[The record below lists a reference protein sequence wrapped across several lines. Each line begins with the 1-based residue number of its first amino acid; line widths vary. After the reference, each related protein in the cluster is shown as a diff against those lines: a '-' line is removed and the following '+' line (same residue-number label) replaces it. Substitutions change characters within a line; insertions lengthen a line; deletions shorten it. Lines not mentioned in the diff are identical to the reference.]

1 MKRTIKCAALLLAL
15 ALVLACAGC
24 GKKQPSQPDEYGLAP
39 EPSKLDGV
47 DIGNDLEIVSTG
59 RYAGLFVEDGSDET
73 VSDVFCIRVKNT
85 GEQDV
90 QYAHITLSRSG
101 ESYEFDIS
109 TLPAGQTVQA
119 LELSRQ
125 PLPDKPEELT
135 AAVSLYAVFS
145 EPLSMQED
153 LFDITTE
160 QNTIT
165 VTNRGDS
172 AVSQVYVYYK
182 NASGDLLLGGIT
194 YRVGL
199 TDLGPGET
207 QSCYA
212 GHFSDGSRLP
222 QPPEDAAH
230 WGVTYRW
237 YTEAGRHTLQR
248 YSAAGM
254 APQFTYA
261 VTRGSRTEVTFAR
274 RYRESLSTQPMLE
287 AASLFD
293 ILADAGM
300 LVLHS
305 SYIVTRQ
312 GQGILFSGPSGIGKS
327 TQAALW
333 QCYAGAEIVNGDRAL
348 VRPDTGTVS
357 GVFYAGTS
365 GICRNVT
372 APLQAVVLLEQGSE
386 NRITALRPQEA
397 FARLLSQCAYYQRD
411 AASAARMTELAAQ
424 LVTNVPVRQL
434 TCRADGDAVRALEEE
449 LRRS

>member
-1 MKRTIKCAALLLAL
+1 MKRTIKCTALLLAL

-24 GKKQPSQPDEYGLAP
+24 GKKRPAQPDEYGLAP

-47 DIGNDLEIVSTG
+47 AIGNDLEIVSTG
-59 RYAGLFVEDGSDET
+59 RYAGLFVEDGTDET

-101 ESYEFDIS
+101 ESYAFDIS

-125 PLPDKPEELT
+125 ALLEKPEELT

-145 EPLSMQED
+145 EPLSLHED

-165 VTNRGDS
+165 VTNCGDS

-212 GHFSDGSRLP
+212 GHFSDGSRLLF
-222 QPPEDAAH
+222 
-230 WGVTYRW
+230 VTY
-237 YTEAGRHTLQR
+237 
-248 YSAAGM
+248 
-254 APQFTYA
+254 AP
-261 VTRGSRTEVTFAR
+261 
-274 RYRESLSTQPMLE
+274 
-287 AASLFD
+287 
-293 ILADAGM
+293 
-300 LVLHS
+300 
-305 SYIVTRQ
+305 
-312 GQGILFSGPSGIGKS
+312 
-327 TQAALW
+327 
-333 QCYAGAEIVNGDRAL
+333 
-348 VRPDTGTVS
+348 
-357 GVFYAGTS
+357 
-365 GICRNVT
+365 
-372 APLQAVVLLEQGSE
+372 
-386 NRITALRPQEA
+386 
-397 FARLLSQCAYYQRD
+397 
-411 AASAARMTELAAQ
+411 
-424 LVTNVPVRQL
+424 
-434 TCRADGDAVRALEEE
+434 
-449 LRRS
+449 

>member
-1 MKRTIKCAALLLAL
+1 MKRTIKCAALLLTL

-59 RYAGLFVEDGSDET
+59 RYAGLFVEDGRDET

-101 ESYEFDIS
+101 ESYAFDIS

-119 LELSRQ
+119 
-125 PLPDKPEELT
+125 PEELST
-135 AAVSLYAVFS
+135 AVSLYAVFS
-145 EPLSMQED
+145 EPLSLQED

-212 GHFSDGSRLP
+212 GHFSDGSRLLF
-222 QPPEDAAH
+222 
-230 WGVTYRW
+230 VTY
-237 YTEAGRHTLQR
+237 
-248 YSAAGM
+248 
-254 APQFTYA
+254 AP
-261 VTRGSRTEVTFAR
+261 
-274 RYRESLSTQPMLE
+274 
-287 AASLFD
+287 
-293 ILADAGM
+293 
-300 LVLHS
+300 
-305 SYIVTRQ
+305 
-312 GQGILFSGPSGIGKS
+312 
-327 TQAALW
+327 
-333 QCYAGAEIVNGDRAL
+333 
-348 VRPDTGTVS
+348 
-357 GVFYAGTS
+357 
-365 GICRNVT
+365 
-372 APLQAVVLLEQGSE
+372 
-386 NRITALRPQEA
+386 
-397 FARLLSQCAYYQRD
+397 
-411 AASAARMTELAAQ
+411 
-424 LVTNVPVRQL
+424 
-434 TCRADGDAVRALEEE
+434 
-449 LRRS
+449 